1 MTTTMTKKGLQSLEM
16 PNQSAL
22 EDLIQGLNANI
33 ETSKNADMVKAYKVV
48 LMAANDLLETEK
60 AQKIASYK
68 KVDLN
73 RIEFLSSQLSETL
86 ANDYNNS
93 TYKPFIINKKIA
105 AVSLFVVG
113 ILFSTILIRF

>member
-1 MTTTMTKKGLQSLEM
+1 MTKTALRSLDI

-33 ETSKNADMVKAYKVV
+33 ETTKNADMVKAYKVV

-68 KVDLN
+68 QVDLN

-86 ANDYNNS
+86 AYNYNNT

-105 AVSLFVVG
+105 AVSLFVIG